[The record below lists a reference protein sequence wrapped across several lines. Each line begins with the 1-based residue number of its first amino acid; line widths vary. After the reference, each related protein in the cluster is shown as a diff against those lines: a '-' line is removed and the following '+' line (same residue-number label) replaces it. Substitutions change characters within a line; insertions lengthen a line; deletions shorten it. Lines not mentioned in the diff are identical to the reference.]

1 MGDEAEHA
9 HYSKQMSSTLIHI
22 AQHPKPNAE

>member
-1 MGDEAEHA
+1 MGDEAEHT
-9 HYSKQMSSTLIHI
+9 HYIKQMSSTSVHI